1 MSSVKNGS
9 SLAIDDLLLGFVGS
23 STPPSQRLNHAIRYF
38 STWSGTD
45 KLMMTTQYTAKLLA
59 PFLLYRAELQ
69 FRAGKRA
76 QPLSLTTDG
85 LYKFAGQLSQAR
97 RIMGF
102 WGLLAILKGLSDLER
117 SPPRSRLA
125 LNIGRLQGLSML
137 VFYPLEYISFFS
149 APFSGPLLR
158 ISPAAQIQASL
169 WSVRAW
175 GVWVALKVVELVAE
189 WNGLLHRQR
198 EARINYAED
207 SDTLTMEHT
216 LKMIEKRKK
225 AIKYQLFANISRL
238 PVITHWSVVGGIY
251 QSEYWTNVLS
261 LISALAA
268 FRGGWESNRVPGPM
282 K

>member
-1 MSSVKNGS
+1 MSSAENGS

-23 STPPSQRLNHAIRYF
+23 STPHSQRLNHAIRYF

-102 WGLLAILKGLSDLER
+102 WGLLAILKALSDLER
-117 SPPRSRLA
+117 SPPPSRLA

-158 ISPAAQIQASL
+158 ISPAAQMQASL

-175 GVWVALKVVELVAE
+175 GVWVALKVAELVAE
-189 WNGLLHRQR
+189 WRGLMRR
-198 EARINYAED
+198 ELEAKATDSED
-207 SDTLTMEHT
+207 T

-225 AIKYQLFANISRL
+225 AIKYQLVANISRL
-238 PVITHWSVVGGIY
+238 PVITHWSVIGGIY